1 MADLDFSSFQEEKDI
16 QPTSSLDFSS
26 FKEVDEKVSE
36 PVQDVS
42 TSLDFSS
49 FKEVDPQAQPK
60 PVETPD
66 EMDEDLLDTNKQ
78 WLSNAGIIY
87 QAEEGEKWKGSQKA
101 LSDWMKDRHSKR
113 GWDITNMILSASRTE
128 DLTEEQKR
136 AWRESEAQYQSTD
149 DWDWSQAGRAAWHT
163 ITDPIG
169 VATMLPSI
177 IATVMTGG
185 AAAPS
190 IAATRIGVVG
200 FLAKTVFKNNLK
212 DALIKGKVS
221 EKLAE
226 QVVKTGSAKGVKK
239 AVIGKARK
247 EAAKKTALY
256 SGGLAAIE
264 GGVYMTAED
273 VAQQALDLGM
283 DVDRMKFADAVN
295 EGASYEQA
303 MEIAKKTDFDHLQT
317 AEMALLGTVFGGVMT
332 GGFIQ
337 LAEKIGRKSALQKA
351 GWQRQEPEVQ
361 KVSEASI
368 VIGAKDTPNDI
379 ISQAGKVRDVEA
391 DGTVTVDISRSRQT
405 LADELREM
413 KKTDEW
419 KDMTPKQ
426 KREWRTN
433 ARKGHAEREEVVKD
447 QFENVGVVL
456 EPVKGQ
462 RGKYVGKKITEE
474 VTEEGSGIGDQR
486 KLGERIVAKF
496 KGEFWDDGGTNNFIK
511 AARTRKDSAFKAVE
525 RNVEGLLKKYSK
537 AIKKNYEL
545 PLRKLPKE
553 LNRVLDDAFRG
564 DATQLA
570 KLEREAPETA
580 TVIKEMRE
588 QIKFLQE
595 DLLKSGA
602 IKEGKAGEELTAK
615 IIASKTD
622 TGKPTLYVTR
632 KYQMHDNPKWTKFLS
647 KTKEGTDIVDKA
659 KDFIVRQ
666 ASINNKALGVALKKN
681 ASQRTAE
688 DNRLLQSYIGKDQY
702 ADNVISDI
710 LKMNDEN
717 DLIKI
722 FEERGLYDNASN
734 ILKRRKD
741 IPEEIRDLMGEYD
754 NPISNYANTA
764 MKLFQTI
771 EDFKYERQVADA
783 IKLGDV
789 AGTAGQ
795 PLQSKGITTELRSS
809 LPPTKGVVQPLAEE
823 GAEGIMK
830 PLSGMYGTKEVAA
843 FIANGNEMSVSI
855 PKALQTYLMLQGHSR
870 AAKTIWSV
878 TSTARNFLSGG
889 WMALG
894 AGYLNPKH
902 LKEIPRVFRGMYLK
916 SNEALNIDME
926 RGLALGIIQSGT
938 DIGSFRGAMKDA
950 GQESFWDLT
959 SPLYKGERSLIDR
972 AKRANTTAAKFYQ
985 SMDDMWKQYAFMNEK
1000 GNYRQILID
1009 KFGKDYPDEVTRTLR
1024 STDGLPIEITRLDE
1038 AAAEAVNKHMQN
1050 YAGVPKFIR
1059 RMRLAPFADFLAF
1072 KSEMLRTQ
1080 KNIIKSAFNDIKD
1093 GSIQIKKGER
1103 NADGSLKGVAQRNL
1117 GLKRAGSFLA
1127 AQSAAPALATT
1138 SAQLWGMNET
1148 LEGQTTTIKDG
1159 TEAFE
1164 QEYNKGAN
1172 FFYMGKPDE
1181 KGKGRRINISYIN
1194 PWSPMQDP
1202 IMAGFRALNRGEYVD
1217 GVVEEA
1223 AYRAVVEPLRD
1234 AFGPSMIAS
1243 AISQFMNNVDD
1254 YGRPI
1259 FDANTQ
1265 TTGQNIANGMSTFMQ
1280 AFEPGGI
1287 KSIRDIYQTYNL
1299 MDQDKKFGV
1308 AKKGRERYR
1317 DDAWIS
1323 LSGVKPERYDIGQAL
1338 SFKLSGLKND
1348 MGATNKIFKNAYQQR
1363 SPISVDE
1370 LVDAYSQGMEKQFA
1384 LATEMFDYISKAKSA
1399 GLSDKQIINAVTDN
1413 GLFTSRLD
1421 KKVLYNM
1428 VKKGVFVPQQPLKKD
1443 VYKWGISTQRK
1454 TGQKPPIREAQ
1465 RELMNVYRSYVG
1477 SRTGVR

>member
-1 MADLDFSSFQEEKDI
+1 MVDALSQLPSG
-16 QPTSSLDFSS
+16 
-26 FKEVDEKVSE
+26 FKIDDSAKAPPQGFVVDDATKALPQGFVI
-36 PVQDVS
+36 
-42 TSLDFSS
+42 
-49 FKEVDPQAQPK
+49 DPQAQPK

-66 EMDEDLLDTNKQ
+66 KIDEDLLDTNKQ
-78 WLSNAGIIY
+78 WLKNAAIIY
-87 QAEEGEKWKGSQKA
+87 ESEEKEKWKGSQKA

-113 GWDITNMILSASRTE
+113 GWDITNMIMTGLRTE

-136 AWRESEAQYQSTD
+136 AWRESEAQYKSTD

-317 AEMALLGTVFGGVMT
+317 AEMALLGTVFGGVMG
-332 GGFIQ
+332 GGFTQ

-351 GWQRQEPEVQ
+351 GWQQQEPEVQ
-361 KVSEASI
+361 KVSEAAI

-462 RGKYVGKKITEE
+462 KGKYIGRKITEE
-474 VTEEGSGIGDQR
+474 VTEEGREIGDQR
-486 KLGERIVAKF
+486 TVGERIVAKF
-496 KGEFWDDGGTNNFIK
+496 KGEFFDDGGTNDAVK
-511 AARTRKDSAFKAVE
+511 LARTRKDSAFRAIE
-525 RNVEGLLKKYSK
+525 RNVQGLLKKYSK
-537 AIKKNYEL
+537 AVKENYKL
-545 PLRKLPKE
+545 PLRDIPRQ

-564 DATQLA
+564 DAKALA
-570 KLEREAPETA
+570 QIEREAPETA

-588 QIKFLQE
+588 QIKFLQRQLVEE
-595 DLLKSGA
+595 DPTTGKKLGI
-602 IKEGKAGEELTAK
+602 IKEGKAGEELEAK
-615 IIASKTD
+615 IVASMTD
-622 TGKPTLYVTR
+622 TGDPTLYVTR
-632 KYQMHDNPKWTKFLS
+632 KYQMHDNPKWTKFLN
-647 KTKEGTDIVDKA
+647 KTDEGTKIVDNA
-659 KDFIVRQ
+659 RNFIKLQ
-666 ASINNKALGVALKKN
+666 AASRNQALGDVLKKSP
-681 ASQRTAE
+681 SQRTVE
-688 DNRLLQSYIGKDQY
+688 DKQILESYMGKDGY
-702 ADNVISDI
+702 VDNVITDI
-710 LKMNDEN
+710 LKMNDES
-717 DLIKI
+717 DLITVFSK
-722 FEERGLYDNASN
+722 EYNKKNSLYDNASD

-741 IPEEIRDLMGEYD
+741 IPVEIRELMGEYD

-771 EDFKYERQVADA
+771 EDFKYEKQIADA
-783 IKLGDV
+783 IKLGDI
-789 AGTAGQ
+789 AGTAIQ
-795 PLQSKGITTELRSS
+795 KSPSQAMTVPLRSS
-809 LPPTKGVVQPLAEE
+809 LPPTKGVVQPFEE
-823 GAEGIMK
+823 EAGGIMK
-830 PLSGMYGTKEVAA
+830 PLAGMYGTKEVAA

-902 LKEIPRVFRGMYLK
+902 LKEIPRVFRGMYSK
-916 SNEALNIDME
+916 SNEDLNIDIE

-1009 KFGKDYPDEVTRTLR
+1009 QGVKPDEVTRTLR
-1024 STDGLPIEITRLDE
+1024 STDGLPVEITRLDE

-1080 KNIIKSAFNDIKD
+1080 KNIVKSAFNDIKE

-1103 NADGSLKGVAQRNL
+1103 NEDGSLKGVAQRNL
-1117 GLKRAGSFLA
+1117 GLKRAGSFMA
-1127 AQSAAPALATT
+1127 AQSAAPALAYTT
-1138 SAQLWGMNET
+1138 AQLWGMNET
-1148 LEGQTTTIKDG
+1148 LEGQDTTIKAG

-1164 QEYNKGAN
+1164 ADYNKGAN

-1223 AYRAVVEPLRD
+1223 AYRAVVEPLQD

-1338 SFKLSGLKND
+1338 SFKLSGLKRD
-1348 MGATNKIFKNAYQQR
+1348 MGATDKIFKNAYQQR

-1370 LVDAYSQGMEKQFA
+1370 LVDAYSQGMERQFA

-1421 KKVLYNM
+1421 NKVLHNM